1 MTRTLTLA
9 LSVALAT
16 PTLAQDFN
24 VDFGEPGAG
33 PPSTYA
39 AAGRAGF
46 WNSIRAEHTTP
57 ATGPQAIDYAL
68 LDVDGNATGVG
79 LHQFGGQ
86 SLILVDDPT
95 IAGDDATLLED
106 ALVTHSI
113 PLKSCLYFNGLTNG
127 TYEVLMYTW
136 MPNHPETQNVSFI
149 DFTPSMQLAGG
160 AWGGSHAKG
169 LTYSRFLVHV
179 TTGFMGPHAG
189 IPDGGST
196 LVGGA
201 LNGIQLRKLTC
212 AGCTLFCHGN
222 GGATACPC
230 GNEGDWGKGCDN
242 SFGTGGGELAAE
254 GTPSVAADDVLLTVR
269 GLPPTTVVLFF
280 QGTSAA
286 GGGLGTVFGDGLL
299 CASGTVRRLGARFT
313 SGGTASFGAGDG
325 TPSTLVSVRGQLPP
339 TGGTRTYQG
348 WYRNQAA
355 AFCNAERFNLTNG
368 LEIPWAP

>member
-1 MTRTLTLA
+1 
-9 LSVALAT
+9 
-16 PTLAQDFN
+16 
-24 VDFGEPGAG
+24 
-33 PPSTYA
+33 
-39 AAGRAGF
+39 
-46 WNSIRAEHTTP
+46 
-57 ATGPQAIDYAL
+57 
-68 LDVDGNATGVG
+68 
-79 LHQFGGQ
+79 
-86 SLILVDDPT
+86 
-95 IAGDDATLLED
+95 
-106 ALVTHSI
+106 
-113 PLKSCLYFNGLTNG
+113 
-127 TYEVLMYTW
+127 
-136 MPNHPETQNVSFI
+136 
-149 DFTPSMQLAGG
+149 MQLAGG

-339 TGGTRTYQG
+339 TGGTHTYQG

-355 AFCNAERFNLTNG
+355 AICNAERFNLTNG